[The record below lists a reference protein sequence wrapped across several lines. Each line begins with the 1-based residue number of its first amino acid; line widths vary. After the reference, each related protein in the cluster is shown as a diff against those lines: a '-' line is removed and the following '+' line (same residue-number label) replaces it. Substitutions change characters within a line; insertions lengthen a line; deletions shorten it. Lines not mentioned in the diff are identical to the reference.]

1 MRAALLSALLL
12 AAPAPSLLAQAPI
25 PPKEEQ
31 VAAAVLALPENLRD
45 AAKVMGYDA
54 AGKFTTLREGKGM
67 ICLSQ
72 YPKEPRFHVSCYH
85 ESLEP
90 FMARGRELRASGTP
104 ETQVDTV
111 RFAEVKS
118 GKLKVPDGPATLYQ
132 IFGSGYDPKTQ
143 AVKEGRRLY
152 VVYIPGATGAST
164 GLAERPKGTDPWIM
178 FPGTPKAH
186 IMFSATMQ

>member
-1 MRAALLSALLL
+1 MRAALLSAVLVAFP
-12 AAPAPSLLAQAPI
+12 AASLLAQAPI
-25 PPKEEQ
+25 PPREEQ

-67 ICLSQ
+67 ICLAQ

-90 FMARGRELRASGTP
+90 FMARGRDLRASGTP

-132 IFGSGYDPKTQ
+132 IFGAGYDPKTL

>member
-1 MRAALLSALLL
+1 
-12 AAPAPSLLAQAPI
+12 
-25 PPKEEQ
+25 
-31 VAAAVLALPENLRD
+31 
-45 AAKVMGYDA
+45 MGYDA

-67 ICLSQ
+67 ICLAQ

-90 FMARGRELRASGTP
+90 FMARGRDLRASGTP

-132 IFGSGYDPKTQ
+132 IFGSAIDPETM
-143 AVKEGRRLY
+143 AEKEGRRLY

>member
-1 MRAALLSALLL
+1 MRAALFSAVLL
-12 AAPAPSLLAQAPI
+12 ALPATSLFAQAM
-25 PPKEEQ
+25 PPREEQ
-31 VAAAVLALPENLRD
+31 VAAAVLPLPDNLKD

-54 AGKFTTLREGKGM
+54 SGKFTTLREGKGM
-67 ICLSQ
+67 ICLAQ

-104 ETQVDTV
+104 EIQVDTV
-111 RFAEVKS
+111 RFAEVKA

-132 IFGSGYDPKTQ
+132 IFGSGFDPKTM

>member
-1 MRAALLSALLL
+1 MRAALLAVLLL
-12 AAPAPSLLAQAPI
+12 SVPVSSLHAQAM
-25 PPKEEQ
+25 PPREEQ
-31 VAAAVLALPENLRD
+31 IAAAVLPLPDNLRES
-45 AAKVMGYDA
+45 ARVIGYDA
-54 AGKFTTLREGKGM
+54 AGRFVTLREGKGM
-67 ICLSQ
+67 VCLAQ

-90 FMARGRELRASGTP
+90 FMARGRDLRASGTP

-111 RFAEVKS
+111 RFAEVKA

-152 VVYIPGATGAST
+152 VVYVPGATGAST
-164 GLAERPKGTDPWIM
+164 GLPERPRGNDPWIM

>member
-1 MRAALLSALLL
+1 MRAALLSAVLL
-12 AAPAPSLLAQAPI
+12 AIPAASLVAQAPI

-31 VAAAVLALPENLRD
+31 VAAALLPLPENLRD

-67 ICLSQ
+67 ICLAQ

-90 FMARGRELRASGTP
+90 FMARGRDLRAAGTP

-118 GKLKVPDGPATLYQ
+118 GKLKVPSGPATLYQ
-132 IFGSGYDPKTQ
+132 IFGSAYDPKTL
-143 AVKEGRRLY
+143 AVTEGRRLY

-186 IMFSATMQ
+186 IMFTATMQ